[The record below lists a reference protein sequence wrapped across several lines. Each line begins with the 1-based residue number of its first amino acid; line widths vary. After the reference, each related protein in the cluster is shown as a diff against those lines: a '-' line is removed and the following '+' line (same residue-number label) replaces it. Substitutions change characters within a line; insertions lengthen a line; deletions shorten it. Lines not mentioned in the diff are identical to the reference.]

1 MLSKLKNTLLRPET
15 KVIGI
20 SLLITTLISI
30 LLGTSWYLFT
40 NHFWSGFIGSYC
52 LQFIIFAVVNTFL
65 VRKDAIISSKLFTE
79 QLEALSRFSINLT
92 CSYCKQPAIVP
103 IRLDQENRFKC
114 EQCNQVN
121 GVKMQFLSTQITVPL
136 EKVVLPVEENNS
148 LKSSLD

>member
-1 MLSKLKNTLLRPET
+1 MLNKLKNTLLRPET

-20 SLLITTLISI
+20 SLLITTLIST

-52 LQFIIFAVVNTFL
+52 LQFIVFAVVNTFL
-65 VRKDAIISSKLFTE
+65 ARKDAIISSKLFTE
-79 QLEALSRFSINLT
+79 QLEALSKFSINLT
-92 CSYCKQPAIVP
+92 CSYCKHPAVVP

-121 GVKMQFLSTQITVPL
+121 GVKMQFLSTQITIPL
-136 EKVVLPVEENNS
+136 EKVVLPVEEATS